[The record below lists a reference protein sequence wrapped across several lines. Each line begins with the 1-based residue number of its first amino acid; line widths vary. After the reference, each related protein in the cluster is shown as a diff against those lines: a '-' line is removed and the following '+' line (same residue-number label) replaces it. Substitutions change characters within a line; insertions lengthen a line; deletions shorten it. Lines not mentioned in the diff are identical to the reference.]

1 VRTLARTAPSLRLGL
16 AHASDA
22 AAPAVPPPVRPVDGG
37 WERELRRVQAAVA
50 VGYPRGP
57 AVTLPPF
64 RSAAAARAW
73 LDVRLPVLVAV
84 PDPEFALRLAAAVG
98 DHLDDADAVPLLRP
112 ALRAGGGAPVR
123 LRLGL
128 ALRRLG
134 HDAEAAE
141 HLRAA
146 LPGLDAPADRAGALL
161 ELAGCRERQGRRLEA
176 HAWYAEAYGA
186 CLHAGDPLG
195 RTVALRR
202 LRSPALVRTA
212 APPSPVDSRW

>member
-1 VRTLARTAPSLRLGL
+1 MPTLTRTALPPS
-16 AHASDA
+16 
-22 AAPAVPPPVRPVDGG
+22 PAPPVSGEPAGGGWAGSG
-37 WERELRRVQAAVA
+37 WERELRRVGAAVA

-73 LDVRLPVLVAV
+73 LDARLPALVAV
-84 PDPEFALRLAAAVG
+84 PDPEFALRLGAAIG
-98 DHLDDADAVPLLRP
+98 DHLDDADAAPLLRR
-112 ALRAGGGAPVR
+112 ALTAGARGPVR
-123 LRLGL
+123 LRLGQ

-134 HDAEAAE
+134 HDSEAAE

-146 LPGLDAPADRAGALL
+146 LPGLTTQADRAAALL

-176 HAWYAEAYGA
+176 HAWYAEAYEA

-195 RTVALRR
+195 RAVALRR
-202 LRSPALVRTA
+202 LRTPELV
-212 APPSPVDSRW
+212 